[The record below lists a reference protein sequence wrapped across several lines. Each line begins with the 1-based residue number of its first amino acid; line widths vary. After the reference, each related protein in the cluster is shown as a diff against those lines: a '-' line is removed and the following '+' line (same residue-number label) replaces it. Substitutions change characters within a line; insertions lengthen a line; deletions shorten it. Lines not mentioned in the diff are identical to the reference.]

1 MVMKCRPSSSTCSS
15 VVVVRLRIWLRRR
28 LAREAG
34 DARVG
39 DDLRRRRRRQERRDL
54 DVLAAHGEAP
64 EVRGAHGALVPGVGE
79 LDGDGRARR
88 APEPVPRV
96 VERGLGSLL
105 RDDGR
110 AADGEQRVLGPQP
123 RLPRVVLVGV
133 DDGDALRLR
142 RRRRGP
148 GDDEADAAVA
158 ALDALDEVARLARA
172 LKLRVRVERRQHAVD
187 GGLEERLGRHRVD
200 VAAVERVEDDRELR
214 RGLARLA
221 ALAARRV
228 ADGAQRHEHG
238 QRDAGDG
245 AADEAARVRQL
256 QGAAPVV
263 EGAGKFL
270 LRARQPNLRQLRP
283 LEGLRRGDDGE
294 PPQHRCESTRAQVLR
309 EFHGGAAVR
318 VRAR

>member
-1 MVMKCRPSSSTCSS
+1 M
-15 VVVVRLRIWLRRR
+15 
-28 LAREAG
+28 
-34 DARVG
+34 
-39 DDLRRRRRRQERRDL
+39 
-54 DVLAAHGEAP
+54 
-64 EVRGAHGALVPGVGE
+64 GE

-96 VERGLGSLL
+96 VERGLGAGL

-158 ALDALDEVARLARA
+158 ALDALDQVARLARA
-172 LKLRVRVERRQHAVD
+172 LELRVRVERRQHAGD

-228 ADGAQRHEHG
+228 AEPEVDVQRP
-238 QRDAGDG
+238 RDRL
-245 AADEAARVRQL
+245 ARGV
-256 QGAAPVV
+256 G
-263 EGAGKFL
+263 
-270 LRARQPNLRQLRP
+270 
-283 LEGLRRGDDGE
+283 RGDRD
-294 PPQHRCESTRAQVLR
+294 R
-309 EFHGGAAVR
+309 GGAAGRGEARAVR
-318 VRAR
+318 RGSRRDDDSDDGDPCEEDAHVPHVVHRLDMDTSGVVVYARSDLALRRLNDAFRCRTVKKRYEALLCGHLPSPGGGGSENPRKMAVIHSAAPPSQGARG